1 VIVVAVALR
10 IFLDTGVLL
19 DGCISAWSASKAV
32 LILATHL
39 PQITIILADAVHQE
53 AQRAFARKAAFSATA
68 DVEATYAGWL
78 ARVRLERQPRP
89 MEQEVARPAPAI
101 LPVLQHVNDLPV
113 VVSAIA
119 ARPDYVLST
128 NVAHWGPA
136 LAARTNLRILTPR
149 QFLDALVS
157 DRR

>member
-89 MEQEVARPAPAI
+89 MEQEVARLVPAI
-101 LPVLQHVNDLPV
+101 LPVLRHVNDLPV